1 MVTAIQED
9 LSRIAIGN
17 SKGLSVY
24 LSALLKN
31 LFDQYGF
38 TYRLPTLKPV
48 VKTPQHSSPKP
59 KRSSE
64 ISFVPFSF

>member
-1 MVTAIQED
+1 MVAAIHED
-9 LSRIAIGN
+9 LSKIQIGN

-24 LSALLKN
+24 LNALLRN
-31 LFDQYGF
+31 IFDQYGF

-59 KRSSE
+59 KPSSE